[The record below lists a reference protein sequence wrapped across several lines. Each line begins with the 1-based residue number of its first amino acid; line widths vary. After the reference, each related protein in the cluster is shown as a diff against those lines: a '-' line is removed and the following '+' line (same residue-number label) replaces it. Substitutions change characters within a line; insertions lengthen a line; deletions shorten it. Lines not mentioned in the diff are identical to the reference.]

1 MIRAILWL
9 RRNSSVTL
17 CLIAAV
23 CLPTRSLAQT
33 AVAGLRQVRWPLLDL
48 VVLPDS
54 SSGLWLLVSPN
65 KGTVQWHAGASV
77 VSLAIDPVTTFQWVM
92 VARKLVS
99 ESAGGG
105 EPETI
110 HLTPPLR
117 GRCGPAF
124 VLLARNPDKA
134 GSAEAFIFLVSD
146 SASHS
151 QWKTFASAA
160 EVDTLLTAVEQTAW
174 EQEKWTPNIGG
185 LSGVADSNDT
195 PVEIVSQ
202 RAPRYPYHLTYTGRE
217 GRVWVSYVVD
227 STGRPEPESFR
238 ALLSDDQ
245 QFTDEAVSALRH
257 SKFRPA
263 RLRGRPVPQ
272 HVFQVI
278 AFRVRAP

>member
-1 MIRAILWL
+1 MRPIPMRL
-9 RRNSSVTL
+9 RNSSLTL

-23 CLPTRSLAQT
+23 CLPTRSPAQT
-33 AVAGLRQVRWPLLDL
+33 TVAGLRQVRWPLLDL

-54 SSGLWLLVSPN
+54 SAGLWLLVSPN

-92 VARKLVS
+92 VGRKLVS
-99 ESAGGG
+99 ESAADGK
-105 EPETI
+105 PETI

-117 GRCGPAF
+117 GRCGRAF
-124 VLLARNPDKA
+124 VLLARNSDKA
-134 GSAEAFIFLVSD
+134 GSPEAFTFLVSD

-160 EVDTLLTAVEQTAW
+160 QVDTLLTAVEQTAW
-174 EQEKWTPNIGG
+174 EQEKWTPNTAAP
-185 LSGVADSNDT
+185 SGVPDSNDT

-202 RAPRYPYHLTYTGRE
+202 RAPRYPHKLTYTGRE
-217 GRVWVSYVVD
+217 GRVWMSYLVD
-227 STGRPEPESFR
+227 STGRPDPESFR

-278 AFRVRAP
+278 AFRVQAP